1 MADTQVLG
9 TCVFGRAG
17 SSPASRT
24 QLQVRSYSSYVAK
37 KSAAKIKMEA
47 AEIKRAAAARREE
60 KKLKNINP
68 ATNDDVDLD
77 YYASVDQAW
86 VEIGL
91 AAPAR
96 RALIDDGLFK
106 LSDLRKTSLAAVKE
120 LHGMGPNAIRIL
132 ISEMKKADLSFR
144 K

>member
-1 MADTQVLG
+1 M
-9 TCVFGRAG
+9 
-17 SSPASRT
+17 
-24 QLQVRSYSSYVAK
+24 AK
-37 KSAAKIKMEA
+37 KSPAKIKKEA

-60 KKLKNINP
+60 KRLQKLNSQTAP
-68 ATNDDVDLD
+68 LQDDVDLE
-77 YYASVDQAW
+77 YYASVDQSW
-86 VEIGL
+86 RELGL

-132 ISEMKKADLSFR
+132 TAEMKKADLSFR

>member
-1 MADTQVLG
+1 M
-9 TCVFGRAG
+9 
-17 SSPASRT
+17 
-24 QLQVRSYSSYVAK
+24 AK

-60 KKLKNINP
+60 KKSQKIN
-68 ATNDDVDLD
+68 ARSQCAVTNGEVDLE
-77 YYASVDQAW
+77 YYASVDGAW
-86 VEIGL
+86 VELGL

-106 LSDLRKTSLAAVKE
+106 LADLRKASLAAVKE

-132 ISEMKKADLSFR
+132 TSEMKKADLSFR

>member
-1 MADTQVLG
+1 M
-9 TCVFGRAG
+9 
-17 SSPASRT
+17 
-24 QLQVRSYSSYVAK
+24 AK
-37 KSAAKIKMEA
+37 KSPAKIKKEA

-60 KKLKNINP
+60 KKSHRLNLQSQP
-68 ATNDDVDLD
+68 DPSHSDVDLD

-86 VEIGL
+86 VELGL

-132 ISEMKKADLSFR
+132 TTEMKKADLSFR